1 MNTLGQD
8 REFTEDE
15 KLFALR
21 TVQFYRD
28 TWEKLEEKNLASDIR
43 IKIQATAEDRHYK
56 EVLESQ
62 DTQELEAKCE
72 AAVQPDDGEDPLT
85 EEQKNFALKKKRFDL
100 LTRTFF
106 DPQGKA
112 KHDRAVEKDKTRASQ
127 NFGSRRN
134 SGAD

>member
-62 DTQELEAKCE
+62 DT
-72 AAVQPDDGEDPLT
+72 
-85 EEQKNFALKKKRFDL
+85 
-100 LTRTFF
+100 
-106 DPQGKA
+106 
-112 KHDRAVEKDKTRASQ
+112 
-127 NFGSRRN
+127 
-134 SGAD
+134 